1 MSRAIRTLMH
11 VIIIAAAVVTPLIWM
26 PLVRP
31 SAQIWG
37 FRFGLPI
44 AAVVMIW
51 LLLRKSES
59 IADPTDHLRNHS
71 GHYFERRGLC
81 FHPRLVA
88 IDGVCWLE
96 VHFQGRY
103 LGVCRARV
111 ELLPRPYNHRL
122 LLEPM
127 AIDFKCAGGEFGV
140 ARGPVA
146 IPPAALG
153 KKVCCDVIAH
163 VDYPRGKRRMIR
175 RQEGILVG
183 SETTQRSFTV
193 GNSLAAELLSTTG
206 YTNPS
211 QTAITI
217 LEVPTGVAE
226 SVPADAKP
234 VVQTLAMPDLPTG
247 GFPVEQVIAQ
257 N

>member
-59 IADPTDHLRNHS
+59 IADPTDHLRNHR

-81 FHPRLVA
+81 FHPRLAA

-103 LGVCRARV
+103 LGVCRASRAASAAIQS
-111 ELLPRPYNHRL
+111 LAIAGADRKRLQMRRRRIRSRPRPGR
-122 LLEPM
+122 
-127 AIDFKCAGGEFGV
+127 DCAGC
-140 ARGPVA
+140 AR
-146 IPPAALG
+146 
-153 KKVCCDVIAH
+153 
-163 VDYPRGKRRMIR
+163 
-175 RQEGILVG
+175 
-183 SETTQRSFTV
+183 
-193 GNSLAAELLSTTG
+193 
-206 YTNPS
+206 
-211 QTAITI
+211 
-217 LEVPTGVAE
+217 
-226 SVPADAKP
+226 
-234 VVQTLAMPDLPTG
+234 
-247 GFPVEQVIAQ
+247 
-257 N
+257 

>member
-1 MSRAIRTLMH
+1 MSRAVRTLMH

-26 PLVRP
+26 PLVQP

-44 AAVVMIW
+44 AAIVMFW

-59 IADPTDHLRNHS
+59 IADPTDHLRNLC

-88 IDGVCWLE
+88 MDGVCWLE

-103 LGVCRARV
+103 LAKCRARV
-111 ELLPRPYNHRL
+111 ELLPRPYNRRL

-127 AIDFKCAGGEFGV
+127 ATDFKCDGGEFGV
-140 ARGPVA
+140 ARVPVA
-146 IPPAALG
+146 IPSAALG

-163 VDYPRGKRRMIR
+163 VDYPRGKHRMIR

-217 LEVPTGVAE
+217 LTVPDGVAA
-226 SVPADAKP
+226 SIPDDAKTI
-234 VVQTLAMPDLPTG
+234 VVTLAAPDSPTG
-247 GFPVEQVIAQ
+247 GFPVGQVIA
-257 N
+257 